1 MHSHRKSCDY
11 DAPGYKN
18 DVRNGLAFY
27 VRVSDAGVPAKE
39 APHVWFH
46 RFELT
51 GEERNGGCQERET
64 EGLIFLSKLPGG
76 MFFFACQCFSCTT
89 RSDTDT
95 SLMLYYVQLES
106 QVQLR
111 Y

>member
-51 GEERNGGCQERET
+51 GEERNGGCQKRET
-64 EGLIFLSKLPGG
+64 EGLIF
-76 MFFFACQCFSCTT
+76 CQNYLEECS
-89 RSDTDT
+89 
-95 SLMLYYVQLES
+95 SLHVSVSLAPQDQTQIHL
-106 QVQLR
+106 
-111 Y
+111 